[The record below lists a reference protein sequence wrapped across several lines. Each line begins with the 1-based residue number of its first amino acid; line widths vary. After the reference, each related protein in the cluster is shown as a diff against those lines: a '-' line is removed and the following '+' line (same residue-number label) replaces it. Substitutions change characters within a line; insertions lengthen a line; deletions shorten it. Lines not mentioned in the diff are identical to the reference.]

1 MITKTAYTLMVMFTV
16 EFADLKSCAEQ
27 SLEMYG
33 NNRCFKS
40 YDTYVKLPPPKP
52 FGFEDLVDR

>member
-1 MITKTAYTLMVMFTV
+1 MVMFTV
-16 EFADLKSCAEQ
+16 EFADLKSCGEQ

-40 YDTYVKLPPPKP
+40 YDTYVKLPLPKP
-52 FGFEDLVDR
+52 FGLEDLVNR